1 MIPLLLFLILGTVS
15 DIKNRSIPAILFLI
29 FGMLGLLEY
38 MLYGRTAL
46 INELM
51 GIILGIVFIAVSLI
65 SENRLGMGDAL
76 AILVTGVF
84 LGGMEASCAVLF
96 AMLISAFFSV
106 IILALHRGDRSTALP
121 FIPFLLAGYI
131 LEKLGA
137 VI

>member
-51 GIILGIVFIAVSLI
+51 GIILGIVFIAVSII

-84 LGGMEASCAVLF
+84 LGGMEASCALLC
-96 AMLISAFFSV
+96 AMLISAFSLSSFWLFIGV
-106 IILALHRGDRSTALP
+106 TALRLFP
-121 FIPFLLAGYI
+121 SYPSCWPDTFLKSWEL
-131 LEKLGA
+131 
-137 VI
+137 